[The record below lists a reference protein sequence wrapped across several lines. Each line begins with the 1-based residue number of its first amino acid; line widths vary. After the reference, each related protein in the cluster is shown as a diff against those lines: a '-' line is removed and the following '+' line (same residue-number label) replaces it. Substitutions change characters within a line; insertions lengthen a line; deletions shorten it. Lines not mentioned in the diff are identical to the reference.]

1 MNAERARKAGMIGGG
16 IAVALA
22 VALGGTFAVTQ
33 ALAIDDEAGSAIDV
47 SPLVVGTS
55 PDHPPLVALAK
66 DTRDEHAAAP
76 VTEVVA
82 PPAVEVVTAPEPRRA
97 PPVVAPPPA
106 QPVAPPVVQAPPP
119 ERPAQPQRPSA
130 SDVKRWLE
138 TGAIDEALAWAKA
151 HGWTEES
158 LRGAMREYA
167 PNYEWKR

>member
-1 MNAERARKAGMIGGG
+1 MNAVRARKAGMIGGG

-119 ERPAQPQRPSA
+119 ERPAPPQRPPP
-130 SDVKRWLE
+130 R
-138 TGAIDEALAWAKA
+138 T
-151 HGWTEES
+151 
-158 LRGAMREYA
+158 A
-167 PNYEWKR
+167 PP

>member
-1 MNAERARKAGMIGGG
+1 MNAVRARKAGMIGGG
-16 IAVALA
+16 IAVAFA

-33 ALAIDDEAGSAIDV
+33 ALA
-47 SPLVVGTS
+47 
-55 PDHPPLVALAK
+55 LAK
-66 DTRDEHAAAP
+66 DTRDEHAVAP
-76 VTEVVA
+76 STEVVA

-119 ERPAQPQRPSA
+119 ERPAQPQRPSP